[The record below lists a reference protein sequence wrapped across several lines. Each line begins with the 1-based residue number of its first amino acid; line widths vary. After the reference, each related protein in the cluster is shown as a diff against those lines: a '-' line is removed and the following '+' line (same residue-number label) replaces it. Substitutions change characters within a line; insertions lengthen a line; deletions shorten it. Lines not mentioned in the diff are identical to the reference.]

1 MTDNFIIDKKI
12 YDEVIAFLHT
22 NLVNHNSLVSA
33 EDINKMRDELISM
46 IVNNIDG
53 VSLVNNEFSYQ
64 LNVSNLL
71 IDEIDLLLT
80 YLNTNYTEELDII
93 NNNLISLKNSLLS
106 LITINDSNTEL
117 IYDLNKNLENIEER
131 YNNLVLDSEIVT
143 KTIRIEGDYDY
154 FYPVWFLFRNSL
166 SEYLKVYRT
175 EDMYTGYDGSL
186 IVDLELQG
194 IGNVLENKYIYKNIK
209 INKFVEQG
217 ICIRLIGSRLFT
229 FTEGTHPYDTGRFD
243 FPNGSGFYLR
253 GDTDYIVEGH
263 LSVIEELEKSI
274 LDFKMFGEFGKEI
287 DGKYYYTEAIS
298 EDIINTI
305 EINKIN
311 YFKEDPFETNP
322 FIEKPVVLHPNSD
335 VVDVNDITPI
345 FQASSF
351 SVLDGSD
358 NFIRQ
363 EWEVYTTTNVLITSF
378 NSTNQG
384 SINYDNISNNPLA
397 SPGSNIKVRMRYIG
411 ENLGNSEW
419 SDYKSAR
426 LANFNINTPMLT
438 YNPTYVNNIS
448 LQPNETYTI
457 NLDSIFKS
465 SLVETEFTGYNYK
478 LMSDSG
484 ELPNNLI
491 TVVSFNDRYFKF
503 KIPAVVSGMNSFRIR
518 LQYKGRCHGINN
530 TGDYSADTYQ
540 KFFIGIIN
548 ANRYPILI
556 DGGYGHTVGLKS
568 NGTCVAVGV
577 NNNGKCNVSSWTD
590 IVQIACGNS
599 HTVGLKSNGT
609 CVATG
614 HNVYG
619 QCNVSSWT
627 NIIQVAGGVHH
638 TVGLRSNGTVVATGN
653 NDYRQC
659 NVSFWTNI
667 VQVACGPFYTIGLKS
682 NGTVIAKGRNDDG
695 QCYVGSW
702 TNIKQ
707 IACGRYHSIGLKTN
721 GTCVATGSNTDGQ
734 CDVSSWTNIKQVDAG
749 WYHTVGLKND
759 GTVISTGDNTHNQCN
774 VGGWTNIVQVAGGYD
789 FTIGLKE
796 DGTCVAVGYNQYG
809 QCNISSWDLF

>member
-1 MTDNFIIDKKI
+1 MTDNIIIDKKI
-12 YDEVIAFLHT
+12 YNEVIDFLYI
-22 NLVNHNSLVSA
+22 NLVNHNSFVSA
-33 EDINKMRDELISM
+33 EDIAKMRDELISM

-64 LNVSNLL
+64 LNVANLL
-71 IDEIDLLLT
+71 IDQIDLLIT
-80 YLNTNYTEELDII
+80 DLNTNYENDINTI
-93 NNNLISLKNSLLS
+93 KDNLTNLKTSLETLVP
-106 LITINDSNTEL
+106 INDNNTQL
-117 IYDLNKNLENIEER
+117 LPDLNNKLIDITNR
-131 YNNLVLDSEIVT
+131 YNNLILDDNIIST
-143 KTIRIEGDYDY
+143 TIRINGDNSL
-154 FYPVWFLFRNSL
+154 FYPVWFLFRNHL
-166 SEYLKVYRT
+166 IEDLKIYRT
-175 EDMYTGYDGSL
+175 KDMYTSYLSNDL
-186 IVDLELQG
+186 ICYLHIKG
-194 IGNVLENKYIYKNIK
+194 AGNVLENKYIYKDFRIIK
-209 INKFVEQG
+209 FIETGNN
-217 ICIRLIGSRLFT
+217 IRLISSNLFT
-229 FTEGTHPYDTGRFD
+229 FTENQSPITTGRFD
-243 FPNGSGFYLR
+243 YPNGSGFYLR
-253 GDTDYIVEGH
+253 GDTDY
-263 LSVIEELEKSI
+263 VIEGNKSLIEEIIASISDYEI
-274 LDFKMFGEFGKEI
+274 LNGFVKTI

-298 EDIINTI
+298 EDIINEI

-363 EWEVYTTTNVLITSF
+363 EWEVYTSTNVLITSF
-378 NSTNQG
+378 NSTNQD

-556 DGGYGHTVGLKS
+556 DGGVSHTAGLKNNGTVVAVGYNYNGQCKVGSWTNMKQVACGYFHTVGLKS
-568 NGTCVAVGV
+568 
-577 NNNGKCNVSSWTD
+577 D
-590 IVQIACGNS
+590 
-599 HTVGLKSNGT
+599 
-609 CVATG
+609 
-614 HNVYG
+614 
-619 QCNVSSWT
+619 
-627 NIIQVAGGVHH
+627 
-638 TVGLRSNGTVVATGN
+638 GTVVATGYN
-653 NDYRQC
+653 TYGQCNVGSWNNIIQVACGDYYTIGLKINGTCIAIGTNDYNQC
-659 NVSFWTNI
+659 NVSTWTNI
-667 VQVACGPFYTIGLKS
+667 VQVACGYFHTVGLKS
-682 NGTVIAKGRNDDG
+682 D
-695 QCYVGSW
+695 
-702 TNIKQ
+702 
-707 IACGRYHSIGLKTN
+707 
-721 GTCVATGSNTDGQ
+721 GTCVAVGYNYNSQGNVGG
-734 CDVSSWTNIKQVDAG
+734 WNNIVQVDAG
-749 WYHTVGLKND
+749 WYYTVGLKND

-774 VGGWTNIVQVAGGYD
+774 VSTWTNIVQVACGTYH
-789 FTIGLKE
+789 TIGLKS
-796 DGTCVAVGYNQYG
+796 DGTCVAVGKNAYG
-809 QCNISSWDLF
+809 ESNVSSWDLF

>member
-1 MTDNFIIDKKI
+1 
-12 YDEVIAFLHT
+12 
-22 NLVNHNSLVSA
+22 
-33 EDINKMRDELISM
+33 M

-64 LNVSNLL
+64 LNVANSL
-71 IDEIDLLLT
+71 IDQIDLLIT
-80 YLNTNYTEELDII
+80 DINTNYENDINTI
-93 NNNLISLKNSLLS
+93 KDNLTNLKTSLEALVP
-106 LITINDSNTEL
+106 INDNNTQL
-117 IYDLNKNLENIEER
+117 LPDLNNKLIDITNR
-131 YNNLVLDSEIVT
+131 YNNLILDDNIVST
-143 KTIRIEGDYDY
+143 TIRIKGDNSL
-154 FYPVWFLFRNSL
+154 FYPVWFLFRNHL
-166 SEYLKVYRT
+166 IEDLKIYRT
-175 EDMYTGYDGSL
+175 KDMYTSYLSN
-186 IVDLELQG
+186 DLSCYLHIKG
-194 IGNVLENKYIYKNIK
+194 AGNVLENKYIYKDFRIIK
-209 INKFVEQG
+209 FIETGNN
-217 ICIRLIGSRLFT
+217 IRLISSNLFT
-229 FTEGTHPYDTGRFD
+229 FTENQSPITTGRFD
-243 FPNGSGFYLR
+243 YPNGSGFYLR
-253 GDTDYIVEGH
+253 GDTDY
-263 LSVIEELEKSI
+263 VIEGNKNLIEEITASI
-274 LDFKMFGEFGKEI
+274 SDYEVYNGFVKTIG
-287 DGKYYYTEAIS
+287 GKYYYTEAIS

-363 EWEVYTTTNVLITSF
+363 EWEVYTSTNVLITSF
-378 NSTNQG
+378 NSTNQD

-411 ENLGNSEW
+411 ENLGSSEW

-426 LANFNINTPMLT
+426 LANFNINTPILT

-457 NLDSIFKS
+457 NLDSIFQS

-556 DGGYGHTVGLKS
+556 DCGYRHTVGLKS
-568 NGTCVAVGV
+568 DGTVVATGD
-577 NNNGKCNVSSWTD
+577 NTYGQCNIGSWTN
-590 IVQIACGNS
+590 IIQVACGYA
-599 HTVGLKSNGT
+599 HTVGVKSNGT

-614 HNVYG
+614 NNNNGECNVGSWTNIKQVDCGEYHTVGVKINGTCIATGGNTYG
-619 QCNVSSWT
+619 ELNVSSWT
-627 NIIQVAGGVHH
+627 DIIQVAGGGYH
-638 TVGLRSNGTVVATGN
+638 TVGVKTNGTVVATGRN
-653 NDYRQC
+653 TSGQCNIGSWTNIVQVTGGYNHSIGLKSDGTCIAVGWNDYNQC
-659 NVSFWTNI
+659 NVSTWTNI
-667 VQVACGPFYTIGLKS
+667 VQVACGY
-682 NGTVIAKGRNDDG
+682 A
-695 QCYVGSW
+695 
-702 TNIKQ
+702 
-707 IACGRYHSIGLKTN
+707 
-721 GTCVATGSNTDGQ
+721 
-734 CDVSSWTNIKQVDAG
+734 
-749 WYHTVGLKND
+749 HTVGVKSD
-759 GTVISTGDNTHNQCN
+759 GTCIAIGSNDYNQCN
-774 VGGWTNIVQVAGGYD
+774 VSTWTNIVQVACGYGH
-789 FTIGLKE
+789 TVGVKS
-796 DGTCVAVGYNQYG
+796 DGTVVATGWTQYG
-809 QCNISSWDLF
+809 QLDVSSWDLF